1 MACYSSGGWRGN
13 TLAWSSRFSPCILS
27 NTRNL
32 AGRIPTQ
39 IWFWTE
45 LKPTS
50 RYLRALSIKTW
61 FYRPKSYQVL
71 WITHNCNSVK
81 LEASGIFI
89 KGNRPDMIS
98 KTSRLDKTI
107 VKVVASQCTIEPQY
121 TQKQREYLAFLY
133 YYTKLN
139 GYPRSAKL
147 STRHTITSSVV
158 IAWLSLW
165 QLSRLKFQTT
175 SQNNW
180 LN

>member
-1 MACYSSGGWRGN
+1 
-13 TLAWSSRFSPCILS
+13 
-27 NTRNL
+27 
-32 AGRIPTQ
+32 
-39 IWFWTE
+39 
-45 LKPTS
+45 
-50 RYLRALSIKTW
+50 
-61 FYRPKSYQVL
+61 
-71 WITHNCNSVK
+71 
-81 LEASGIFI
+81 
-89 KGNRPDMIS
+89 MIS